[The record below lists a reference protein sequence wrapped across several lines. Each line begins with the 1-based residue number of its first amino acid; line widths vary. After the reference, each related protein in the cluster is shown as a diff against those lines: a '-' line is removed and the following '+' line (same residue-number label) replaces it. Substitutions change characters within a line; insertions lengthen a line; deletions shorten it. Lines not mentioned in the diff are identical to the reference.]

1 MLQSIIVSEF
11 QKVDVLKEEINF
23 NNLQLT
29 VLQSR
34 MENLDSAIVTLV
46 QKMKDIVFLM
56 MTAWMVFHVDQS
68 IANTWMA
75 LKVMWSVVT
84 IQHQVMKISVLPKI
98 FVKKM
103 KGTVILILNALE
115 TYFVDITIALMKF
128 GLTMKQI
135 VVRVVKQ
142 SLQIFLTHIQII
154 YMRHG

>member
-1 MLQSIIVSEF
+1 MDQATNQLKLKSLVEIQAVFIFQALKISYLQSLSQTILQIFKQDFMLQFIIVSQF

-29 VLQSR
+29 VLLSR

-84 IQHQVMKISVLPKI
+84 IQHQEMKISVLLKI
-98 FVKKM
+98 LVRKVKE
-103 KGTVILILNALE
+103 TVI
-115 TYFVDITIALMKF
+115 
-128 GLTMKQI
+128 
-135 VVRVVKQ
+135 
-142 SLQIFLTHIQII
+142 
-154 YMRHG
+154 

>member
-1 MLQSIIVSEF
+1 MLQFIIVSEF
-11 QKVDVLKEEINF
+11 PKVDVLKEEINF

-68 IANTWMA
+68 IANTCMA

-84 IQHQVMKISVLPKI
+84 IQHQEMKISVLPKI
-98 FVKKM
+98 LVRKVKE
-103 KGTVILILNALE
+103 TVI
-115 TYFVDITIALMKF
+115 
-128 GLTMKQI
+128 
-135 VVRVVKQ
+135 
-142 SLQIFLTHIQII
+142 
-154 YMRHG
+154 